1 MPKTLFCNLMHD
13 GTLKITMCSIFMR
26 KSKQNK
32 YLRETSVNFGHF
44 VETLLL
50 IGVFHDTI
58 PFFSYFIKEASG
70 LLVSNSS
77 QKNPVLTK
85 EKNFSWFEFYFCKV
99 FIFYLIFMKSKFWLW
114 KYSKFQPKKKTGSY
128 IKFLPIIL
136 LETERKFP
144 FCTQGN

>member
-1 MPKTLFCNLMHD
+1 MQPDAWWHTENHD
-13 GTLKITMCSIFMR
+13 VLDLYTQKYAKKNICAKSSLILR
-26 KSKQNK
+26 KK
-32 YLRETSVNFGHF
+32 YGHF

-99 FIFYLIFMKSKFWLW
+99 FIFYLIFMKNKFWLW
-114 KYSKFQPKKKTGSY
+114 KYSKFQPKKKPGSY
-128 IKFLPIIL
+128 IKFLPIIF

>member
-1 MPKTLFCNLMHD
+1 MITCLRLYFATWCMMAHWKSRCARSLCAKVSKTNICAKLPLI
-13 GTLKITMCSIFMR
+13 LR
-26 KSKQNK
+26 KK
-32 YLRETSVNFGHF
+32 YGHF

-99 FIFYLIFMKSKFWLW
+99 FIFYLIFMKNKFWLW
-114 KYSKFQPKKKTGSY
+114 KYSKFQPKKNPV
-128 IKFLPIIL
+128 LIL
-136 LETERKFP
+136 SFYQLYS
-144 FCTQGN
+144 